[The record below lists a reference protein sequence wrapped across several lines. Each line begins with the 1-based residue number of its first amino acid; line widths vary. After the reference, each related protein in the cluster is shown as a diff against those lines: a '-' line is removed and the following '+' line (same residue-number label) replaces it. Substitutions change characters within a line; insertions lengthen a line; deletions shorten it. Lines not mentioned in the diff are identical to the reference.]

1 MPQSCA
7 EEGVTAMLNA
17 IFVVGAEEYVQEKM
31 LLTAQAGWTAQAG
44 HDMQH
49 VIRPTTKH
57 TSEAL
62 ACKKDRT
69 RGLDRTSG

>member
-49 VIRPTTKH
+49 VIN
-57 TSEAL
+57 
-62 ACKKDRT
+62 
-69 RGLDRTSG
+69 